1 MTTNFILQTIGAFF
15 IFFGAIVMIYS
26 IQCIIEIRQ
35 YEKEL
40 LNKINKHN

>member
-15 IFFGAIVMIYS
+15 MFASAIISIYC
-26 IQCIIEIRQ
+26 IQYIIELKQ